1 MLIKNW
7 KEMVL
12 AYSVLFP
19 SVVSALIMIADAA
32 LQFNLVPNW
41 AIPIVVFFSAFT
53 GRVIKQKSLGSEYHS
68 IPKYDKTLN
77 K

>member
-1 MLIKNW
+1 
-7 KEMVL
+7 MVL

-19 SVVSALIMIADAA
+19 SIVSAFIMVADAA

-41 AIPIVVFFSAFT
+41 AIPIVIFFSAFA
-53 GRVIKQKSLGSEYHS
+53 GRVIRQKSLGNEHPS
-68 IPKYDKTLN
+68 IPKYNKTLN

>member
-1 MLIKNW
+1 
-7 KEMVL
+7 MVL

-19 SVVSALIMIADAA
+19 SIVSALIMIADAA

-41 AIPIVVFFSAFT
+41 AIPIVIFLSAFA
-53 GRVIKQKSLGSEYHS
+53 GRVIKQKDLAVKSNS
-68 IPKYDKTLN
+68 IPKYNKTLN